1 MKRFF
6 VLIFVVA
13 LLVSCKKTRS
23 VYFQAVMASN
33 TNIFFYQ
40 IDGNLN
46 NSSNIHMNSA
56 MISGVVDDEIP
67 IPVGGLSSTGRHNAE
82 KGDNISLSLI
92 ASCDSS
98 MTTTDTIQCD
108 FEILLGFF
116 VDDVLTEER
125 IISHSGIGWGG
136 DILLGTI
143 DFTVP

>member
-1 MKRFF
+1 MKRLL
-6 VLIFVVA
+6 VLVFAVA

-40 IDGNLN
+40 IYGNLN
-46 NSSNIHMNSA
+46 NSSNIYMNSV
-56 MISGVVDDEIP
+56 ISGVVDDEIP
-67 IPVGGLSSTGRHNAE
+67 IPVGELSSTGRHNAE
-82 KGDNISLSLI
+82 KGDNISLSLN